1 MRIEIRGAEKL
12 TFAEKR
18 VVVLKE
24 MGKTV
29 EEMAR
34 QLKTNPGNVLA
45 LLNRANSKGYK
56 AVIIIP
62 GEILGLAEEED
73 GDGQG

>member
-12 TFAEKR
+12 SFAEKQ

-24 MGKTV
+24 MGKTID
-29 EEMAR
+29 EMAR

-45 LLNRANSKGYK
+45 LLNRANTKGYK

-62 GEILGLAEEED
+62 GEVLGLAEEED
-73 GDGQG
+73 PDGQG

>member
-12 TFAEKR
+12 TFAEKQ

-34 QLKTNPGNVLA
+34 QLKTNPGSVLA

-56 AVIIIP
+56 SVIIIP

-73 GDGQG
+73 PDGQG

>member
-12 TFAEKR
+12 SFPEKQ

-24 MGKTV
+24 MGKTI
-29 EEMAR
+29 EEIAR

-45 LLNRANSKGYK
+45 LLNRANSKGYRS
-56 AVIIIP
+56 VIVIP
-62 GEILGLAEEED
+62 GEVLGLAEEED
-73 GDGQG
+73 GDGHG